1 MRPTKY
7 FIEIG
12 SCDFDTLNRLG
23 KKGWGG
29 IIVEPIKRYLDSLER
44 YEHVSYLNAAVDVA
58 PGVRNMNV
66 YKKEVVDKDHD
77 FAGMSSFDEY
87 VIPQNKHLVDKVETV
102 TVTYQDVLNSA
113 SIPKVDFLKIDTEGH
128 DRVIL
133 EQVIYE
139 GPHRPNLIKVEHCHV
154 KQAFDMA
161 SFLEEREYLVFFE
174 TRDLYA
180 LDARVSPDPF
190 GSHFEVNPNSAQYG
204 KSM

>member
-1 MRPTKY
+1 MKPTKW

-12 SCDFDTLNRLG
+12 SCDFATLNRLG

-29 IIVEPIKRYLDSLER
+29 IIVEPVKRYLDSLER
-44 YEHVSYLNAAVDVA
+44 YEHVSYVNAAVDVT
-58 PGVRNMNV
+58 PGMRSMNV
-66 YKKEVVDKDHD
+66 YKQEVVDRDHD

-87 VIPQNKHLVDKVETV
+87 VIPQNKHLVDKIEAV
-102 TVTYQDVLNSA
+102 TITYQDVLNSA
-113 SIPKVDFLKIDTEGH
+113 PIPKVDFLKIDTEGH

-154 KQAFDMA
+154 KQALDMA

-174 TRDLYA
+174 QRDIYA